1 MTGKK
6 AIEHR
11 FLKRVER
18 MTQGT
23 TNLLACHLSAK
34 EDHGADAPR
43 SYVKANGREGGDMGK
58 PEWLHEGQVLPDQ
71 PCHFL

>member
-1 MTGKK
+1 VKSPMTGKK

-11 FLKRVER
+11 FLKKVER

-34 EDHGADAPR
+34 EDHGEDPPG
-43 SYVKANGREGGDMGK
+43 SYAKAHGREGNDMG
-58 PEWLHEGQVLPDQ
+58 
-71 PCHFL
+71 